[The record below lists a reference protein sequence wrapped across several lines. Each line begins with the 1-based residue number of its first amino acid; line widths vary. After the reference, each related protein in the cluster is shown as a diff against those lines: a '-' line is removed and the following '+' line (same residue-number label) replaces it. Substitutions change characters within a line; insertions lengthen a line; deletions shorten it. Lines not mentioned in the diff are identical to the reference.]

1 MGLKGDFGR
10 LRGLAERLKKV
21 ASGSLTRTESRLMG
35 DALAATR
42 EEVTVCFLYQRDP
55 TGTAW
60 AARKTI
66 YGNYRDSNPI
76 LFDLLSCMRYEVADG
91 KIKVTNDKY
100 YAFYHQTGTR
110 NMAARPFLPSKVR
123 PGKLPERLKLAAV
136 RALKSALSSLGGS
149 LPTPP
154 PYRATAKISIAPSD
168 NDDDIDGD
176 DIDDDDIDEDELGG

>member
-76 LFDLLSCMRYEVADG
+76 LFDLLSYMRYEVADG

-110 NMAARPFLPSKVR
+110 NMAARKFMPSRVA
-123 PGKLPERLKLAAV
+123 PGKLLDRVKLAAISN
-136 RALKSALSSLGGS
+136 LKSAFSLSDVL
-149 LPTPP
+149 TVANFTV
-154 PYRATAKISIAPSD
+154 RQADKVVTAADRNVPESSK
-168 NDDDIDGD
+168 
-176 DIDDDDIDEDELGG
+176 

>member
-35 DALAATR
+35 DALSATR

-55 TGTAW
+55 TGAAW
-60 AARKTI
+60 AARKTV

-76 LFDLLSCMRYEVADG
+76 LFDLLSYMRYEVSDG

-110 NMAARPFLPSKVR
+110 NMVARKFMPSRVA
-123 PGKLPERLKLAAV
+123 PGKLLDRVKLAAISN
-136 RALKSALSSLGGS
+136 LKSAFSLSDVL
-149 LPTPP
+149 TVANFTV
-154 PYRATAKISIAPSD
+154 RQADKVVTAADRNVPESSK
-168 NDDDIDGD
+168 
-176 DIDDDDIDEDELGG
+176 